1 MATISCRPA
10 TPASIA
16 GAARLLRDGALAIVP
31 TDTVYGIV
39 ADCSIG
45 DAVRA
50 IRSVKGKDEDEPLQ
64 LLFGPDIEMLR
75 GYADLEGPAG
85 RLVDALGP
93 GPWTIIAPIVPGWT
107 SEALAGGTTVGFRI
121 PDSPVIYKLVAELGG
136 PVAASSA
143 NRHGQPSPLTCAEA
157 IAGVGSFC
165 AVALDGGPARA
176 GTDSTVIDCAG
187 DALRILR
194 EGAIDRATVAR
205 ILGVRSIPVVR
216 SVRK

>member
-1 MATISCRPA
+1 MAAVSCRPA

-39 ADCSIG
+39 ADCAIAE
-45 DAVRA
+45 AVRA
-50 IRSVKGKDEDEPLQ
+50 IRSAKGRAEDEPLQ

-75 GYADLEGPAG
+75 GYADLAGPAG
-85 RLVDALGP
+85 RLVDELGP
-93 GPWTIIAPIVPGWT
+93 GPWTIVAPVVPGWT
-107 SEALAGGTTVGFRI
+107 SEALAGGATIGFRI
-121 PDSPVIYKLVAELGG
+121 PDSPVVQKLVAELGG

-157 IAGVGSFC
+157 VAGVGTFC
-165 AVALDGGPARA
+165 AVALDDGPGRA
-176 GTDSTVIDCAG
+176 GIDSTVIDCTG
-187 DALRILR
+187 KSVRVLR

-205 ILGVRSIPVVR
+205 ILGVRSILVVR